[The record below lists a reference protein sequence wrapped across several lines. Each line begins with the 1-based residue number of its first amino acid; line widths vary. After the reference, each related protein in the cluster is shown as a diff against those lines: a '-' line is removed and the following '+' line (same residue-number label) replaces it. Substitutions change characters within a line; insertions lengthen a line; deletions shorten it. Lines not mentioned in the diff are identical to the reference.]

1 MGRAGPVKRSF
12 HPLVKHVLS
21 SAAWREFITSVADI
35 SLPALSSPWMQM
47 SQQNK
52 YFEID
57 DRAFLKLEEHAS
69 STVCLQVDE
78 TLLSVPLWFDAL
90 RT

>member
-1 MGRAGPVKRSF
+1 
-12 HPLVKHVLS
+12 
-21 SAAWREFITSVADI
+21 
-35 SLPALSSPWMQM
+35 MQM

-52 YFEID
+52 NFEID

-69 STVCLQVDE
+69 STIGLQVDE